1 MYGVIYITLGNLSGN
16 AIAFGL
22 YTMEAA
28 GHTGQNNSAVRG
40 LAVLALTFACLLHAL
55 WRRGGILF
63 NNLLAVVKVLML
75 LAVIIIG
82 FCMSA
87 GVSFGNGPVH
97 GETIDPNTH
106 KATSNFDPQT
116 SFTHPSHD
124 PANYANSL
132 LFIVYTFSGYEQPF
146 YVSTNPKNGRALSDA
161 VRLGNERGFSTKED
175 LRQINNDGRGSHS
188 NTIHTS

>member
-22 YTMEAA
+22 YIMEAA

-63 NNLLAVVKVLML
+63 NNLLAIIKVLML

-97 GETIDPNTH
+97 GETINPNTH
-106 KATSNFDPQT
+106 KVTSNFNTQT
-116 SFTHPSHD
+116 SFSHPSHD

-146 YVSTNPKNGRALSDA
+146 YVGTNPKHGRALSD
-161 VRLGNERGFSTKED
+161 VGRLGNERGLPTKEN
-175 LRQINNDGRGSHS
+175 LRQINNDGGDCHS

>member
-1 MYGVIYITLGNLSGN
+1 MYGVIYVTLGNLSGN

-28 GHTGQNNSAVRG
+28 GHTGQNDSAVRG
-40 LAVLALTFACLLHAL
+40 LAVLCLTFACLLHAL
-55 WRRGGILF
+55 WRRGGILL

-82 FCMSA
+82 FAVSA
-87 GVSFGNGPVH
+87 GASFGNGPVH

-106 KATSNFDPQT
+106 NATSNFDTHT
-116 SFTHPSHD
+116 SFAHPSHD
-124 PANYANSL
+124 AANYANSL

-146 YVSTNPKNGRALSDA
+146 YVSLNPENRCALVNHLS
-161 VRLGNERGFSTKED
+161 LGNE
-175 LRQINNDGRGSHS
+175 
-188 NTIHTS
+188 

>member
-28 GHTGQNNSAVRG
+28 GHTGQNNPAVRG

-55 WRRGGILF
+55 WRRGGIIF
-63 NNLLAVVKVLML
+63 NNLLAIVKVLML

-97 GETIDPNTH
+97 GETINPNTH
-106 KATSNFDPQT
+106 KATSNFDAKT

-146 YVSTNPKNGRALSDA
+146 YVSTNPE
-161 VRLGNERGFSTKED
+161 NEELYLMSWK
-175 LRQINNDGRGSHS
+175 
-188 NTIHTS
+188 